1 MRIIPFLSLEAQH
14 TAIRADLDQ
23 VWRRVLQAN
32 NFILG
37 TEVQAFEQAFASY
50 HQVPYSIG
58 VGNGLDAIYLCL
70 RAGNI
75 GQGDEVL
82 VPSHTCYA
90 TWLAVMRTGALPVP
104 VEVDDTYTMDP
115 SRLEEKISQQTK
127 AVIPVH
133 LYGYPCDMPRIME
146 IAHRHSLWVVEDN
159 AQAHGAS
166 IQQRKTGS
174 WGHANATSFYP
185 TKNLGA
191 LGDGG
196 AVTTTL
202 EEVNSFLRQG
212 RNYGAIQKD
221 IHVTEG
227 LNTRLDE
234 LQAAVLRVKLQKLD
248 EWNEERQKLAQLYHE
263 NLSGIKEITLPPKA
277 DAFRKPVYHL
287 FVIQANRRDELQM
300 FLRNQG
306 VSTSIHYPVANH
318 LQKSCAVL
326 QLPKGS
332 LPIAERLAQTVISLP
347 LYPGLSSSDVHYIT
361 DQVSA
366 FYKE

>member
-75 GQGDEVL
+75 GRGDEVL

-115 SRLEEKISQQTK
+115 SRLAEKIRQQTK

-146 IAHRHSLWVVEDN
+146 IALRHSLWVVEDN

-248 EWNEERQKLAQLYHE
+248 EWNEERQKLAQLYHG

-287 FVIQANRRDELQM
+287 FVIQTNRRDELQM
-300 FLRNQG
+300 FLRNKG

-318 LQKSCAVL
+318 LQKSCAAL